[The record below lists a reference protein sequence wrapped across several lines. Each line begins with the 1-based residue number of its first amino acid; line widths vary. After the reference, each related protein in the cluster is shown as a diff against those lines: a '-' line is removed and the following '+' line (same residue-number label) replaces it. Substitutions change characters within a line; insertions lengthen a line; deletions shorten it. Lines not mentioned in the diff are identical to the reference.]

1 MEKLVKLNLLG
12 DLGEKVG
19 KSWEFSAK
27 SAQECIHALNTV
39 TRNKFNNYFI
49 NNDKLKAKYR
59 VIINGRDF
67 VSPVSELNEGN
78 LEMAYQSELVMKHE
92 NLQTIDIVPFIE
104 NNDSKT
110 IGIILGV
117 ILIVVGVILIFYS
130 SAYGVAAGI
139 ALITAGIGIGIAA
152 LLSKPPDFG
161 DPNRPDKAGK
171 QSYLFGGP
179 INIIGEGGPVPIAF
193 GQILAGS
200 QVISSAY
207 KIQDYVPNR

>member
-78 LEMAYQSELVMKHE
+78 LEMAYQSELVMEHG
-92 NLQTIDIVPFIE
+92 NLETIDIVPFVE

-117 ILIVVGVILIFYS
+117 ILIIVGVVLTIFS
-130 SAYGVAAGI
+130 G
-139 ALITAGIGIGIAA
+139 AGIGIPLILAGIGLGIAA
-152 LLSKPPDFG
+152 LLSKPPIFD
-161 DPNRPDKAGK
+161 DQNRPDKAGK